1 MNKSTEETLMQ
12 TCLSRAALIV
22 GLMAAAIPG
31 RQACASGF
39 ALREDSA
46 IFGGYADAGA
56 ASSADSLATIT
67 DNPAG
72 MTYFDGT
79 FSSAGA
85 TLIDPVT
92 SISVT
97 GASSTAVPGGPSY
110 PIQGDSG
117 RGPTIAKVIPATYFL
132 VSPTDNL
139 RLGIGVTVPFGLI
152 TSYSY
157 NSLVRYQ
164 ALESEIESLDIN
176 PSIAYKVNDWLSI
189 GGGFSVQKDKAKLT
203 NAIDFGTL
211 VPDQLFLRGLINQNQ
226 LNAQLATAS
235 GQLANDGRADLVG
248 TSWGVGWDVGII
260 VEPVAGTKLGLSYR
274 SGINQQIQGRANFAV
289 PTQYQALVK
298 AVGAFQD
305 TQAKA
310 DLSLPGNVWAG
321 ITQEITPQ
329 LTLDLSYQW
338 TEWSRFKAIR
348 VDFTNPNQPPVIQP
362 YNYQNSSFVAVG
374 GSYKWDD
381 RLTLRGGFAYDQ
393 TPTTD
398 QLRDYR
404 LPDSDRYWLSTGASY
419 RLTDDI
425 TITGSYTHIFFA
437 NNTVDH
443 TGVFDTVLANT
454 NAEADLVSADAVMK
468 F

>member
-1 MNKSTEETLMQ
+1 MQ
-12 TCLSRAALIV
+12 TRLSSATLLA
-22 GLMAAAIPG
+22 GLAVL
-31 RQACASGF
+31 ACPFRPAEASGF

-72 MTYFDGT
+72 MTYFSGT
-79 FSSAGA
+79 VSSAGA
-85 TLIDPVT
+85 SLIAPSMSLQT
-92 SISVT
+92 SK
-97 GASSTAVPGGPSY
+97 ASSSVIPGQSF
-110 PIQGDSG
+110 PIAGDSG
-117 RGPTIAKVIPATYFL
+117 QDPTVSKVIPSSYFL
-132 VSPTDNL
+132 FSPTDDL
-139 RLGIGVTVPFGLI
+139 RIGLGVTVPFGLI
-152 TSYSY
+152 TSYAADSQ
-157 NSLVRYQ
+157 VRYQ
-164 ALESEIESLDIN
+164 ALMSEVEAYDFN
-176 PSIAYKVNDWLSI
+176 PSIAYRVNDWLSI

-203 NAIDFGTL
+203 QAVDFGTL
-211 VPDQLFLRGLINQNQ
+211 VPATLYQRGLINQSQ
-226 LNAQLATAS
+226 LNSMLATGS
-235 GQLANDGRADLVG
+235 GQLANDGRGDLQG
-248 TSWGVGWDVGII
+248 TSWGVGWDVGVI
-260 VEPVAGTKLGLSYR
+260 VEPQPGTKLGLSYR

-289 PTQYQALVK
+289 PTQYQALVN

-310 DLSLPGNVWAG
+310 DLSLPANVWAG
-321 ITQEITPQ
+321 VTQEINSQ

-348 VDFTNPNQPPVIQP
+348 VDFTNPNQPPVISP
-362 YNYQNSSFVAVG
+362 ENYQNSSFVAVG

-381 RLTLRGGFAYDQ
+381 QLTLRAGFAYDQ

-398 QLRDYR
+398 ASRDYR

-425 TITGSYTHIFFA
+425 TISGSYTHIFFA
-437 NNTVDH
+437 SNNVDH
-443 TGVFDTVLANT
+443 TGLFDTVVATT